1 MYQPFNQHWVC
12 FSFVLARMQGVHA
25 LRNINIFD
33 NKNTEGILLVGVWN
47 VFNRLNHGATL
58 QIIQVLCPGQHQP

>member
-25 LRNINIFD
+25 LRNINIFED
-33 NKNTEGILLVGVWN
+33 KNTEGILLVGVWN

-58 QIIQVLCPGQHQP
+58 QIIQVLCPAQNQP